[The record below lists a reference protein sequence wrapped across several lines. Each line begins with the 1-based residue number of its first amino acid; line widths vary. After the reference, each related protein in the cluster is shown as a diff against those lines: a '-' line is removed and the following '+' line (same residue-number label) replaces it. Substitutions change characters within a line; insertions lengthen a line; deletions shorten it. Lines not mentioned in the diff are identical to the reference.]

1 MGLPEATL
9 IRQEHIIRDLQ
20 LTTDVKMTK
29 KSLVRYLALSL
40 GLIAP
45 GESRTLMLDIFEA
58 FLSAHFTQTPM
69 DIHQLIEKIADIQDK
84 RPDEINPK
92 AVRYH
97 TLELKKKGIIEKKD
111 GKYRFSTPPMA
122 EDDDLGSALEYVYL
136 QNAKTTFEKIKLA
149 VATLKT
155 MH

>member
-1 MGLPEATL
+1 MGLPEASL
-9 IRQEHIIRDLQ
+9 IRQEHVIRDLQ
-20 LTTDVKMTK
+20 LTSEVKMTR

-58 FLSAHFTQTPM
+58 FLSAHFSQQPM
-69 DIHQLIEKIADIQDK
+69 DIHQLIEKIAQIQGKKAKDV
-84 RPDEINPK
+84 NPK

-111 GKYRFSTPPMA
+111 GKYRFAMPPMA
-122 EDDDLGSALEYVYL
+122 EDDDLGAALEYTYM
-136 QNAKTTFEKIKLA
+136 QNAKTTFDKIKLA
-149 VATLKT
+149 IASLRH
-155 MH
+155 MR

>member
-1 MGLPEATL
+1 MGLPEASL
-9 IRQEHIIRDLQ
+9 VRQEHIIRDLQ
-20 LTTDVKMTK
+20 LTSEVKMTK

-58 FLSAHFTQTPM
+58 FLSAHFAQSPM
-69 DIHQLIEKIADIQDK
+69 DIHQLVEKIAEIQDK

-111 GKYRFSTPPMA
+111 GKYRFSMPPMA
-122 EDDDLGSALEYVYL
+122 EDDDLGAALEYTYM
-136 QNAKTTFEKIKLA
+136 QNAKTTFDKIKLA
-149 VATLKT
+149 LNSLKH